1 MQDVIQARLILLEY
15 VIQFM
20 NFMETRKLISL
31 RIDSETC
38 NKLDEIAKYLHYYKR
53 SAVINGI
60 LDAVV
65 DSLSK
70 DEVGH
75 LVRYWRK
82 DEDTKP
88 TIIVTPAKK
97 YQKR

>member
-1 MQDVIQARLILLEY
+1 
-15 VIQFM
+15 M
-20 NFMETRKLISL
+20 NIMETRKLISL
-31 RIDSETC
+31 RIDSETLA
-38 NKLDEIAKYLHYYKR
+38 KLDEIAKYLYYYNR

-65 DSLSK
+65 DGVTK
-70 DEVGH
+70 DDIRH
-75 LVRYWRK
+75 LVRYWRT